1 MSRRVYTLRP
11 WCPHRVV
18 GPPLAASVTQGND
31 FLHKIKVLIEFLF
44 DTGAIVV
51 GVGEEGLED
60 TEVVLYLNQ
69 VRP

>member
-1 MSRRVYTLRP
+1 MSPQGGGATM
-11 WCPHRVV
+11 
-18 GPPLAASVTQGND
+18 ATSVTQGNN

-44 DTGAIVV
+44 GTGAIVV